1 MGKFRRFNFGA
12 TWLFIL
18 LSVGATYMTT
28 GFQWIGLALTLAGIA
43 FLLYQFF
50 GELKNLTL
58 VIATGDDQNPYI
70 APSKE
75 LRASLVMICVVA
87 VFVGY
92 VFYSSFSSPPVV
104 ATEPSI
110 TEPSITQDH
119 PVNSPN
125 FTGDYSDNEFT
136 INQGLQDRRIKKED
150 EFIREMRVVGPVA
163 VRLNTVDGREPEFL
177 QGQLYK
183 LLIDSKWAV
192 EAGGVFAEAVHWVNV
207 SVAVRDKDNV
217 PPAAI
222 AFVNQLRSN
231 GIESFLDLEENP
243 DAFVLERN
251 PVTKKADFI
260 VRVGDQPPGNNK

>member
-1 MGKFRRFNFGA
+1 
-12 TWLFIL
+12 
-18 LSVGATYMTT
+18 MTT

-163 VRLNTVDGREPEFL
+163 VR
-177 QGQLYK
+177 
-183 LLIDSKWAV
+183 
-192 EAGGVFAEAVHWVNV
+192 
-207 SVAVRDKDNV
+207 DKDNV